1 MYFTVGHIDT
11 PAFAVVAILAWGV
24 SQGCFAPLTSA
35 ALPRI
40 FGRRH
45 LGAIS
50 GAQMSAMVIGSA
62 IGPALFAL
70 VKSTAGSYQAALWI
84 CALIPTAGLILAVRG
99 LRMPLTPTPVDPV
112 R

>member
-1 MYFTVGHIDT
+1 M
-11 PAFAVVAILAWGV
+11 

-45 LGAIS
+45 LGAIA

-62 IGPALFAL
+62 VGPALFAL
-70 VKSTAGSYQAALWI
+70 VESTTGTYRAALWI
-84 CALIPTAGLILAVRG
+84 SALVPATGLVLAVRG
-99 LRMPLTPTPVDPV
+99 LR
-112 R
+112 RG